1 MQAADLNSVPPFHKG
16 HERTQPIMHLAE
28 TPDSVRAQVVLAS
41 ACPGLVAPGYP
52 ACVHVRVIS
61 PLIKNYTPGGGWRSP
76 KPRDV
81 FFRGDPGEYPI
92 FKPPGV

>member
-16 HERTQPIMHLAE
+16 HERTQPIMHLAD

-52 ACVHVRVIS
+52 ACVRVRAARLS
-61 PLIKNYTPGGGWRSP
+61 TMAYATPSRSRRPRYTPSRS
-76 KPRDV
+76 
-81 FFRGDPGEYPI
+81 
-92 FKPPGV
+92 